1 MAKLTK
7 DSFYEREEK
16 RLRAE
21 IARKEH
27 QLASLR
33 QSGHKSPEWRAT
45 EAAAAPR
52 RYGKRNYF
60 SYLWT
65 LIKDT
70 TAYGIWERFLSL
82 FRRFRLISLII
93 RVTGVIFVV
102 VQTGTLFIIFSALTI
117 ITIPAL
123 LIGGIFTA
131 IKSALLLHRASSS
144 LKKEN
149 TDRAAFIFLP
159 QNTKKKHCV
168 ADATASA
175 LSDMGYT
182 VLIICPPFS
191 SPRGKEDGIYYI
203 GRNIYFVL
211 NKRFFKNTKDRI
223 NIYL

>member
-1 MAKLTK
+1 
-7 DSFYEREEK
+7 
-16 RLRAE
+16 
-21 IARKEH
+21 
-27 QLASLR
+27 
-33 QSGHKSPEWRAT
+33 
-45 EAAAAPR
+45 
-52 RYGKRNYF
+52 
-60 SYLWT
+60 
-65 LIKDT
+65 
-70 TAYGIWERFLSL
+70 
-82 FRRFRLISLII
+82 
-93 RVTGVIFVV
+93 

-117 ITIPAL
+117 ITIPAI

-144 LKKEN
+144 IKKEN

-168 ADATASA
+168 ADATAGA

-182 VLIICPPFS
+182 VLMICPPFS
-191 SPRGKEDGIYYI
+191 SPRGKDNGIYYI